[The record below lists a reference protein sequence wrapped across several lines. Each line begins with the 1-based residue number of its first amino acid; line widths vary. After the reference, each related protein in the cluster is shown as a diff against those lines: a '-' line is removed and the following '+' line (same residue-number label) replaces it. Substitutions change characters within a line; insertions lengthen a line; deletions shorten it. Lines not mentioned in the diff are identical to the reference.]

1 MRKIIQFI
9 SVLSVVALLACY
21 VTAEAKKRSNRKQN
35 TSTKVPKTQ
44 KYSVPDISNLTDF
57 YNQVKKSGKR
67 GSFYCFLDK
76 CPDGA
81 VSDKLTEAEDF
92 VYPFLGYK
100 DSYVRF
106 TRPYLQ
112 TMDNVIVLIYFND
125 YNEGIN
131 ALHKIES
138 SISKRYGQPLES
150 NIYNNHDESSIIGGF
165 TWNTKKNRGFISCVF
180 ELNADYQENMKAYG
194 AYERIYDIELPNTK
208 YVIYIIFDPKNYTP
222 RQEKESRPSF
232 HSLMTCSTSCET
244 MPKNSSD
251 SSRESSVR

>member
-9 SVLSVVALLACY
+9 CVLSVVALLACY
-21 VTAEAKKRSNRKQN
+21 VTADAKKRSTRKQQ
-35 TSTKVPKTQ
+35 SSSKVSKTQ

-81 VSDKLTEAEDF
+81 VADKLTVADKAGERTEADRTEAEDF

-112 TMDNVIVLIYFND
+112 KMDNMIVLIYFND
-125 YNEGIN
+125 YDEGIN

-138 SISKRYGQPLES
+138 YISKRYRQPLEY
-150 NIYNNHDESSIIGGF
+150 NAHNNHDGSSIIEGF
-165 TWNTKKNRGFISCVF
+165 TWNSKKNSGFISCVF
-180 ELNADYQENMKAYG
+180 ELNVDYEEDIRAYKAI
-194 AYERIYDIELPNTK
+194 EQIYDIELPNTK

-222 RQEKESRPSF
+222 QRYNNKDIIKRYS
-232 HSLMTCSTSCET
+232 
-244 MPKNSSD
+244 
-251 SSRESSVR
+251 